1 MSEASAH
8 RPNAIA
14 GFVLRASLLVAGA
27 VLLAVLL
34 IVLVPQAARA
44 VDVAVTVDDTTGSVT
59 DPVEEPVSPAEEP
72 VPADTDTSSS
82 PTEGT
87 ADDVVAGEPEVVSE
101 PGPVTVAE
109 DQAMQEPA
117 GPTDQGTD
125 ATAPAGEE
133 AVPAPTESVVDVI
146 VGPEPIVAPVAGTEE
161 AIDASQATMDAAV
174 VTVDGLSGTV
184 ATTIGPATE
193 TVAPI
198 LADGLPPS
206 GVVPVGPPMGPF
218 LTPVST
224 SQPATVTGSSGSVVP
239 VSPETP
245 SGTRGPAEWIHS
257 PGASTPTPGRSPLP
271 PPVLPTAPGA
281 AAMGPPSPP
290 SGGSREAGVGG
301 LSTHAAVLIAAVVL
315 AVVLG
320 RWLRLPADA
329 RAVTPFVSPI
339 EQPG

>member
-1 MSEASAH
+1 
-8 RPNAIA
+8 
-14 GFVLRASLLVAGA
+14 
-27 VLLAVLL
+27 
-34 IVLVPQAARA
+34 
-44 VDVAVTVDDTTGSVT
+44 VDVAVTVDDTTETVT
-59 DPVEEPVSPAEEP
+59 DPVEEPVSLAEEP
-72 VPADTDTSSS
+72 LPSDTDTSSS

-87 ADDVVAGEPEVVSE
+87 ADDVVAGEPEVVGD
-101 PGPVTVAE
+101 PAPVMEAGDQTV
-109 DQAMQEPA
+109 QEPA

-125 ATAPAGEE
+125 STAPVGEE

-146 VGPEPIVAPVAGTEE
+146 VGPEPIVAPVSGTEE
-161 AIDASQATMDAAV
+161 AIDASQATTDAAV

-193 TVAPI
+193 TPI
-198 LADGLPPS
+198 LEEGLPPS
-206 GVVPVGPPMGPF
+206 GVVPVDPLMGPF

-224 SQPATVTGSSGSVVP
+224 SQPATVMGSSGSVVP
-239 VSPETP
+239 FSPETP

-271 PPVLPTAPGA
+271 PPVLPTAPDA

-290 SGGSREAGVGG
+290 SGGSREAGLGG
-301 LSTHAAVLIAAVVL
+301 LSTHAVVLIAAVVL